1 MGGPHPQVWYMS
13 WVVAKAVM
21 AYWGHVT
28 DSNVKGRVTSKL
40 QESHATQVK
49 GQVTEQWG
57 VT

>member
-1 MGGPHPQVWYMS
+1 MS
-13 WVVAKAVM
+13 WVLAKAVM